1 MGSSLPTLPSV
12 PEVPV
17 VTPTITPE
25 MWQWINYTTVIVLVS
40 TLVFGI
46 ASFFIVAHILF
57 KMHLTRKNKDAWGRG
72 CSSDHPL
79 IQEMY
84 NTGVAWAEEH
94 MLERKE
100 LQIVNAGLKLYGEYF
115 DFGFKKAVI
124 VVPGRTEALRYSYYF
139 AKPYIE
145 SGFNVL
151 AIDQRAHGESDGQY
165 NTLGFEEHKDV
176 IAWGKLLHQVYG
188 VQTIVLHGNCIGCS
202 CAMQV
207 LSSPECPEYFAGMV
221 AEGMYPN
228 FYESFKNHMIELKRP
243 VHPCIELV
251 DMWMRHYTGHSM
263 KRGPKDLIGTYH
275 KPILMLHS
283 MEDAYSLPKAAQEL
297 YDTCP
302 SEKKQLVW
310 FNKGEH
316 SQIRVNNT
324 EAYDQA
330 IKSFL
335 KDHFSEVAA

>member
-1 MGSSLPTLPSV
+1 MLPTVPAL
-12 PEVPV
+12 PEVPIV
-17 VTPTITPE
+17 LPE
-25 MWQWINYTTVIVLVS
+25 MTPQMRDIIINTTWIALVS
-40 TLVFGI
+40 TLLFGI

-57 KMHLTRKNKDAWGRG
+57 KMHLTRKDKTAWSRE

-79 IQEMY
+79 LCKMY
-84 NTGVAWAEEH
+84 AEGVDWAQNH
-94 MLERKE
+94 LMQKKE
-100 LQIVNAGLKLYGEYF
+100 LHIVNAGLNLYGEYF

-145 SGFNVL
+145 SGFNIL
-151 AIDQRAHGESDGQY
+151 AIDQRAHGESDGSY

-188 VQTIVLHGNCIGCS
+188 VESIVLHGNCIGCS
-202 CAMQV
+202 CCIQV
-207 LSSPECPEYFAGMV
+207 LTSPQCPPYFAGMV

-243 VHPCIELV
+243 IHPCIELV
-251 DMWMRHYTGHSM
+251 DMWMRVYTGHSM
-263 KRGPKDLIGTYH
+263 KKGPADLVGQLR

-283 MEDAYSLPKAAQEL
+283 VEDAYSLPGEAQKL
-297 YDTCP
+297 FDSCA
-302 SEKKQLVW
+302 SADKQLVW
-310 FNKGEH
+310 FHKGAH

-324 EAYDQA
+324 EQYDA
-330 IKSFL
+330 TIKAFL
-335 KDHFSEVAA
+335 HQHFDANVA

>member
-1 MGSSLPTLPSV
+1 MV
-12 PEVPV
+12 APV
-17 VTPTITPE
+17 ITPTVRDIIITST
-25 MWQWINYTTVIVLVS
+25 WIFVISSVL
-40 TLVFGI
+40 FAI

-57 KMHLTRKNKDAWGRG
+57 KMHLKRKNKGTWSRD
-72 CSSDHPL
+72 CSSDHPM
-79 IQEMY
+79 IRKMY
-84 NTGVAWAEEH
+84 DEGVLWAQQYV
-94 MLERKE
+94 MQKKE
-100 LQIVNAGLKLYGEYF
+100 LHIVNDGLNLYGEYF

-151 AIDQRAHGESDGQY
+151 AIDQRAHGESDGDY

-176 IAWGKLLHQVYG
+176 IAWGKLLHHAYG

-207 LSSPECPEYFAGMV
+207 LTSPECPDYFSGMV

-251 DMWMRHYTGHSM
+251 DMWMRIYTGHSM
-263 KRGPKDLIGTYH
+263 KKGPADLIGTFD

-283 MEDAYSLPKAAQEL
+283 MEDAYSLPSAAQQL

-302 SEKKQLVW
+302 SEKKHLIW

-324 EAYDQA
+324 EQYDA
-330 IKSFL
+330 SIKAFL
-335 KDHFSEVAA
+335 KEYFDADAA